1 MLDEISLVEFFNLE
15 LFFYLKKKNSQMKT
29 LQTEFTNEEN
39 QVWNTSL
46 EIKKLEQDV
55 NKLRIWEKRNLR
67 GCDIRK

>member
-1 MLDEISLVEFFNLE
+1 MLDEISLVECFNLE

>member
-55 NKLRIWEKRNLR
+55 NKLRIWEKRNFR
-67 GCDIRK
+67 GCDIQK

>member
-1 MLDEISLVEFFNLE
+1 
-15 LFFYLKKKNSQMKT
+15 MKT

>member
-1 MLDEISLVEFFNLE
+1 
-15 LFFYLKKKNSQMKT
+15 MKT

-55 NKLRIWEKRNLR
+55 NKLRIWEKRNFR
-67 GCDIRK
+67 GCDIQK